1 MTKSSSQPLHGRS
14 HPDPTQLARALKALE
29 INVPYYSAR
38 LLPGGRI
45 EIVTRDGAQVWKPP
59 RRRKPKEVI
68 P

>member
-1 MTKSSSQPLHGRS
+1 
-14 HPDPTQLARALKALE
+14 LARALKALE